1 MNIPSLL
8 QITTS
13 LAIFCLLSSCH
24 SESGDNSAE
33 NPLSLCEVIATR
45 EIIHGDTV
53 INCHIGK
60 ADRDRT
66 MMIPLSMLIDSLEI
80 VRLDSTDDAL
90 VGGYGIC
97 DFSDNYIVVSQFGE
111 ASKLFRRDGKYVKQL
126 GAIGQG
132 PGEYHA
138 NPDGVQ
144 IDETHN
150 RIIFFPA
157 NNSYIMEYDL
167 QGNYVRSIP
176 LAFTRTGGH
185 ILADYDNG
193 KILVVQRCFSNKSF
207 VSGPPVWIQ
216 DFEGNAI
223 WHTYE
228 PIKAMIAGFSNKPLL
243 HNRRQDGMELSFARY
258 EPIPDSIFYFD
269 MRNMRVAPRFTATFD
284 GETPRH
290 LYYKA
295 GDYYLIGPMVYSDG
309 KPNPWEDD
317 PTRMVI
323 VDTKTLRG
331 GYCKIYNDLL
341 GGMEL
346 DVQLY
351 LMRSMESFNMLMDP
365 GDILERIDARLAM
378 DDVPASDIETLTHL
392 RESIS
397 EDDNSYILH
406 GNYKN
411 RTQQAQ

>member
-13 LAIFCLLSSCH
+13 LAILSLLSSCH

-33 NPLSLCEVIATR
+33 NPLSMCEVIATR

-80 VRLDSTDDAL
+80 VRLDPTDDAL

-228 PIKAMIAGFSNKPLL
+228 PIKEMIAGFSNIPFL
-243 HNRRQDGMELSFARY
+243 HNRHQDGMELSFARY

-365 GDILERIDARLAM
+365 GDLLERIDARLAM
-378 DDVPASDIETLTHL
+378 DDVPASDIEILTHL

-411 RTQQAQ
+411 LTR

>member
-1 MNIPSLL
+1 MINFWLRNGINDSLTL
-8 QITTS
+8 IAVG
-13 LAIFCLLSSCH
+13 LCLLSSCH
-24 SESGDNSAE
+24 PEPKDSPAD
-33 NPLSLCEVIATR
+33 NPLAQCDVIATR

-60 ADRDRT
+60 ADRDKT
-66 MMIPLSMLIDSLEI
+66 MMIPLSMLVDSLEI

-97 DFSDNYIVVSQFGE
+97 DFSDNYIVVSESGE
-111 ASKLFRRDGKYVKQL
+111 ASKLFRRDGRFVKQL

-132 PGEYHA
+132 PGEYFSSA
-138 NPDGVQ
+138 PGVH
-144 IDETHN
+144 IDENHE
-150 RIIFFPA
+150 RVSFFPYS
-157 NNSYIMEYDL
+157 NSSILEYDL
-167 QGNYVRSIP
+167 AGNYIRSIP
-176 LAFTRTGGH
+176 LPYNGTGGH

-193 KILVVQRCFSNKSF
+193 KILVVQICFSNKSF
-207 VSGPPVWIQ
+207 VSGPPVWVQ

-228 PIKAMIAGFSNKPLL
+228 PIKEMIAAFSNKPLI
-243 HNRRQDGMELSFARY
+243 HNRSQDGIELSYARY

-269 MRNMRVAPRFTATFD
+269 MRSMRVVPRFTATFD
-284 GETPRH
+284 GDTPRH

-295 GDYYLIGPMVYSDG
+295 GDYYLIGPLVYTDG

-365 GDILERIDARLAM
+365 GDLLERIDARLAM
-378 DDVPASDIETLTHL
+378 DDVPVSDIETLTRL

-406 GNYKN
+406 GNYK
-411 RTQQAQ
+411 R